1 MGIVGEGLEK
11 VESRAGAYVT
21 IRDSEREVAKAKVM
35 GKNEFAYKYEE
46 RGEIS
51 EVYGGDSGR

>member
-21 IRDSEREVAKAKVM
+21 IRDSEVEDM
-35 GKNEFAYKYEE
+35 
-46 RGEIS
+46 
-51 EVYGGDSGR
+51 